1 MALAGR
7 NGKRGSNFWDP
18 GMKWWKLGLRLNSF
32 GSGKK
37 WSNSGG
43 IWKIEPILSVS
54 GLDVEHD
61 GNRGI
66 KGDS

>member
-1 MALAGR
+1 
-7 NGKRGSNFWDP
+7 
-18 GMKWWKLGLRLNSF
+18 MKWWKLGLGLNSF

-43 IWKIEPILSVS
+43 IWKIEPMLSVS
-54 GLDVEHD
+54 GLDGEHD

-66 KGDS
+66 KDDS